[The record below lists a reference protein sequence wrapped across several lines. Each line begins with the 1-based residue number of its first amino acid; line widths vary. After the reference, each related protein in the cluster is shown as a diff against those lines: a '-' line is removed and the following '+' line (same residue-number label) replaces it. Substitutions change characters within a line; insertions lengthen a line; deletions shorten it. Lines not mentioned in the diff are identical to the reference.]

1 MSIREEKAKKVEI
14 FMQKIAKKIIIIK
27 GINQYGVL
35 SYMLDSMAKE
45 LANRGYNM
53 QICEWNEIEQFKDKK
68 WDACISCQAID
79 MTFDVNAD
87 KYITWLVDH
96 PILLM
101 ERLLPQRSRANFYIG
116 CVDQTHVEYLK
127 TCMGFQR
134 AFYLPHLAGQAEME
148 VREYDDRKI
157 EVFFPASYVD
167 VEVFE
172 EEHKEWRTGAI
183 KIVSDQAIEYLKNHN
198 EKNVEQAIKEVLER
212 MGEMGDDKF
221 LGECMRG
228 FGSYIDTFI
237 SRYYRQK
244 IVKKLLDEGISLTV
258 VGSAWEAFAQSY
270 QGVGKLKILSEYMS
284 YEEVLIKMANSKMVL
299 HVFPWFKNGSHER
312 LASAL
317 ANGALCLTDENLYT
331 KTFLKED
338 NAILYD
344 RNKPEELAEKIRY
357 YLEHEDEAEK
367 IAQNGKMVAEKYMM
381 TKNTVDIL
389 LHEIA

>member
-1 MSIREEKAKKVEI
+1 MKKQNILFV
-14 FMQKIAKKIIIIK
+14 K

-45 LANRGYNM
+45 LSHRLYNV
-53 QICEWNEIEQFKDKK
+53 QICEWNEIEQVKDKK
-68 WDACISCQAID
+68 WDICISCQAID

-87 KYITWLVDH
+87 KYVTWLVDH
-96 PILLM
+96 PVLLM
-101 ERLLPQRSRANFYIG
+101 ERLLPQRNRSDFYIG
-116 CVDQTHVEYLK
+116 CVDRTHVEYLK
-127 TCMGFQR
+127 TCIDFSKV
-134 AFYLPHLAGQAEME
+134 FYLPHLAGQAGTKVQEYNK
-148 VREYDDRKI
+148 REI
-157 EVFFPASYVD
+157 EIFFPASYVD

-172 EEHKEWRTGAI
+172 KEHKEWRTGAV
-183 KIVSDQAIEYLKNHN
+183 KLVSDEAIEYLKGHN
-198 EKNVEQAIKEVLER
+198 ERSVDQAVKIVLER
-212 MGEMGDDKF
+212 MGETVDNKF
-221 LGECMRG
+221 LEECMDG
-228 FGSYIDTFI
+228 FGGYIDTFI

-258 VGSAWEAFAQSY
+258 VGSAWEAFAQRY
-270 QGVGKLKILSEYMS
+270 QGAGKLKILSEDMS
-284 YEEVLIKMANSKMVL
+284 YEEVLNNMANSKMVL

-331 KTFLKED
+331 KKFLKED